1 MSPGLS
7 KEEGKSYISIARIGR
22 TRGNRGEVTVEDW
35 CEDDARFAAGAEYSL
50 LRPDKT
56 RMPATLEKSWRHQSR
71 LILKFKGVDTISEA
85 EQLRNFEVQIRQTE
99 LGPPP
104 EGEHYFR
111 DLIGC
116 EVVDAEDG
124 RLIGQVESVQ
134 EAGGAALL
142 ELRSGKHEVLVPFN
156 PAICEIVDVEKKRI
170 TARMPEGLE
179 DLNS

>member
-1 MSPGLS
+1 MNNG
-7 KEEGKSYISIARIGR
+7 EVETYISIARIGR
-22 TRGNRGEVTVEDW
+22 TRGNRCEVTAEDW
-35 CEDDARFAAGAEYSL
+35 CEDDARFAAGTEFSL

-56 RMPATLEKSWRHQSR
+56 REIATLERSWRHQSR

-85 EQLRNFEVQIRQTE
+85 ELLRNFEVQILEAE

-104 EGEHYFR
+104 EGEQYFR

-116 EVVDAEDG
+116 EVVDAENG
-124 RLIGQVESVQ
+124 KVIGKVESVQ
-134 EAGGAALL
+134 EAAGTVLL
-142 ELRSGKHEVLVPFN
+142 ELRSGKREILIPYT
-156 PAICEIVDVEKKRI
+156 PAICESVDIEEKRI